1 MGFIADAVDSIFDSV
16 VDIVEDI
23 VDVFVDIVEEI
34 GDFLFG
40 WLIPDIPDMPDFE
53 QMLRGDGLMVNK
65 RNSDDSVPV
74 IYGTRRIG
82 GNIVWLATT
91 SDNQYLYVVLAL
103 CEGQVAKFT
112 ELYLD
117 DQLYATYTGS
127 DSTYGNSTIIRSSS
141 NLTSPTPTTAPS
153 NSTNL
158 SIETDHPM
166 YKAVE
171 VIDEVDTDIFPTE
184 FVWFNGTDDGTDYNS
199 YFAGADGASA
209 LGWTSSHLG
218 KGICHAMFRF
228 KYNADA
234 FNSIPKINFVIR
246 GKLVNTNLSGSSYA
260 YSANPAYCL
269 YDYLTATRYGKGL
282 SASDIDT
289 SAFTTAAGVCNTSVT
304 PFTGASSQNLFEAH
318 TALGNKTK
326 IIDNVKKLL
335 SSMRAFFT
343 YSGGLYTL
351 KVEGTGSSVLSITED
366 MIISGINVIGEDK
379 QKKYNRVI
387 ARFDNEEKNY
397 QPDEAI
403 YPPVDETNV
412 GASFKYATMLS
423 NDNDEELH
431 FEMSLPCTT
440 NPYQAEDFAELVL
453 KRSRSGLQIAFQATS
468 EAQELAIGD
477 IFQVTHSGM
486 GFSSKNYICMGITL
500 QNNGTVGVKGLEYS
514 ADAYTYN
521 TKLKTPSQ
529 PTTFLPDPKTV
540 QAPVLVS
547 ITDTPVNVTEGNLN
561 VIMTVTF
568 RGTSDYFVD
577 KFEVVYKKSTDSIY
591 KSAGISSNQVREIP
605 VESGVTYNV
614 KVRSINT
621 LGYKSA
627 YVAGD
632 HFVVGFSDPPA
643 NVANFSIDFQDQ
655 VAVLKWDP
663 STDLDLAY
671 YHIRYSPNADDTY
684 PNSIV
689 LVDKVSP
696 PANSVI
702 VPAKTGVYF
711 IKAFDLLGHESLT
724 AGSVIGTISEFAGQ
738 NLATTITEET
748 SWAGTKSQVVEDG
761 GTIILAGDA
770 VTLFDAVSGNFDD
783 KVGFF
788 DEVDGFEST
797 GTYTF
802 ANQISLGAK
811 YQGRVS
817 SYLNVDQLDRV
828 SSFDGLAGL
837 FDSAQGLFDS
847 AGASP
852 QMDAKLFISTSD
864 DNSTYTAFT
873 PFQDGNYEFRY
884 AKFQLVLTSA
894 VSSQSPKVNNAQVR
908 LFMADRTDTGSN
920 IASGAGTKA
929 VTFNKAFFAEPSV
942 VILAQN
948 AAQNIQTT
956 ITSKSATGFS
966 VTFTN
971 AGGSAQDITFDYVA
985 NGQGRAI

>member
-1 MGFIADAVDSIFDSV
+1 MGGIIDDIKDVIDDVFDFIDDV
-16 VDIVEDI
+16 VDEIID
-23 VDVFVDIVEEI
+23 FV
-34 GDFLFG
+34 FG
-40 WLIPDIPDMPDFE
+40 WLIPDMPDIPDFE
-53 QMLRGDGLMVNK
+53 AMLQGDGIMVNK
-65 RNSDDSVPV
+65 RNSDASLPV

-91 SDNQYLYVVLAL
+91 DDNQYLYVVLAL
-103 CEGQVAKFT
+103 CEGQIARMT

-117 DQLYATYTGS
+117 DKLYATYTGS
-127 DSTYGNSTIIRSSS
+127 DSTYGTTDIVRSSS
-141 NLTSPTPTTAPS
+141 NLITPTPTVAP
-153 NSTNL
+153 TNTSGL
-158 SIETDHPM
+158 TIETDHPM

-184 FVWFNGTDDGTDYNS
+184 FMLFNGTDDGVDYNN

-234 FNSIPKINFVIR
+234 FGKIPKINFTIR
-246 GKLVNTNLSGSSYA
+246 GKLINTNLSGSSFA
-260 YSANPAYCL
+260 YSANPALVL
-269 YDYLTATRYGKGL
+269 YDYLTSTRYGKGL
-282 SASDIDT
+282 SASDINT
-289 SAFTTAAGVCNTSVT
+289 TAFTAAQNTCDTNVT
-304 PFTGASSQNLFEAH
+304 PFTGASTEKLFECH

-326 IIDNVKKLL
+326 IIDNVKKVL

-343 YSGGLYTL
+343 FSGGLYTI
-351 KVEGTGSSVLSITED
+351 KIEGTGSSVLSITED
-366 MIISGINVIGEDK
+366 MIIGSVNITGESK

-387 ARFDNEEKNY
+387 ARFDNAEKNF

-403 YPPVDETNV
+403 YPPKDETNV
-412 GASFKYATMLS
+412 GSDFKYATMLA
-423 NDNDEELH
+423 NDNNEELH
-431 FEMSLPCTT
+431 FEMSMPCTVS
-440 NPYQAEDFAELVL
+440 PYQAEDMAELVL
-453 KRSRSGLQIAFQATS
+453 KRSRAGLQIAFNATS

-477 IFQVTHSGM
+477 IFQITHSGF
-486 GFSSKNYICMGITL
+486 GFSAKNYICMGITL
-500 QNNGTVGVKGLEYS
+500 QNNGSVGIKGLQYS

-521 TKLKTPSQ
+521 TKLKTPDQ

-540 QAPVLVS
+540 AAPVLTS
-547 ITDTPVNVTEGNLN
+547 ITDTAVNVTEGNLN
-561 VIMTVTF
+561 VLMTVKF

-577 KFEVVYKKSTDSIY
+577 KFETVYKKSTDSIY

-605 VESGVTYNV
+605 VESSTTYNV

-627 YVAGD
+627 FVAGD
-632 HFVVGFSDPPA
+632 HYVVGFEDPPA
-643 NVANFSIDFQDQ
+643 NITGLSIDYQDEI
-655 VAVLKWDP
+655 AVLKWDTA
-663 STDLDLAY
+663 TDLDLAY
-671 YHIRYSPNADDTY
+671 YHIRYSPNADDSY
-684 PNSIV
+684 PNSSI

-696 PANSVI
+696 PANTVA
-702 VPAKTGVYF
+702 VPAKAGVYF

-724 AGSVIGTISEFAGQ
+724 ADSVIGTVTKFAGQ

-748 SWAGTKSQVVEDG
+748 SFAGAKSQVVVEDNAL
-761 GTIILAGDA
+761 ILQGDD
-770 VTLFDAVSGNFDD
+770 VTSFDSVSGNFDD
-783 KVGFF
+783 RVGFF

-817 SYLNVDQLDRV
+817 SFLNVDQLDRV
-828 SSFDGLAGL
+828 SSFDQHAGL

-864 DNSTYTAFT
+864 DNSTYTGFT

-884 AKFQLVLTSA
+884 AKFQLKLTSA

-908 LFMADRTDTGSN
+908 LFMMDRTEKAQN

-929 VTFNKAFFAEPSV
+929 VTFTDAFFAEPSV
-942 VILAQN
+942 IIMAQN
-948 AAQNIQTT
+948 AAQNIQTAV
-956 ITSKSATGFS
+956 TSKSATGFS

-971 AGGSAQDITFDYVA
+971 AGGSAQDVTFDYVA
-985 NGQGRAI
+985 TGQGRAI

>member
-1 MGFIADAVDSIFDSV
+1 MGGIIDDIKDVIDDVFDFIDDV
-16 VDIVEDI
+16 VDEIID
-23 VDVFVDIVEEI
+23 FV
-34 GDFLFG
+34 FG
-40 WLIPDIPDMPDFE
+40 WMIPDMPDLPDFE
-53 QMLRGDGLMVNK
+53 AMLQGDGIMVNK
-65 RNSDDSVPV
+65 RNSDASLPV

-91 SDNQYLYVVLAL
+91 DDNQYLYVVLAL
-103 CEGQVAKFT
+103 CEGQIARMT

-117 DQLYATYTGS
+117 DKLYATYTGS
-127 DSTYGNSTIIRSSS
+127 DSTYGTTDIVRSSS
-141 NLTSPTPTTAPS
+141 NLITPTPTVAP
-153 NSTNL
+153 TNTSGL
-158 SIETDHPM
+158 TIETDHPM

-184 FVWFNGTDDGTDYNS
+184 FMLFNGTDDGVDYNN
-199 YFAGADGASA
+199 YFAGADGVSN

-234 FNSIPKINFVIR
+234 FGKIPKINFTIR
-246 GKLVNTNLSGSSYA
+246 GKLINTNLSGSSFA
-260 YSANPAYCL
+260 YSANPALVL
-269 YDYLTATRYGKGL
+269 YDYLTSTRYGKGL
-282 SASDIDT
+282 SASDINT
-289 SAFTTAAGVCNTSVT
+289 TAFTAAQNTCDTNVT
-304 PFTGASSQNLFEAH
+304 PFTGASTEKLFECH

-326 IIDNVKKLL
+326 IIDNVKKVL

-343 YSGGLYTL
+343 FSGGLYTI
-351 KVEGTGSSVLSITED
+351 KIEGTGSSVLSITED
-366 MIISGINVIGEDK
+366 MIIGSVNITGESK

-387 ARFDNEEKNY
+387 ARFDNAEKNF

-403 YPPVDETNV
+403 YPPKDETNV
-412 GASFKYATMLS
+412 GSDFKYATMLA
-423 NDNDEELH
+423 NDNNEELH
-431 FEMSLPCTT
+431 FEMSMPCTVS
-440 NPYQAEDFAELVL
+440 PYQAEDMAELVL
-453 KRSRSGLQIAFQATS
+453 KRSRAGLQIAFNATS

-477 IFQVTHSGM
+477 IFQITHSGF
-486 GFSSKNYICMGITL
+486 GFSAKNYICMGITL
-500 QNNGTVGVKGLEYS
+500 QNNGSVGIKGLQYS

-521 TKLKTPSQ
+521 TKLKTPDQ

-540 QAPVLVS
+540 AAPVLTS
-547 ITDTPVNVTEGNLN
+547 ITDTAVNVTEGNLN
-561 VIMTVTF
+561 VLMTVKF

-577 KFEVVYKKSTDSIY
+577 KFETVYKKSTDSIY

-605 VESGVTYNV
+605 VESSTTYNV

-627 YVAGD
+627 FVAGD
-632 HFVVGFSDPPA
+632 HYVVGFEDPPA
-643 NVANFSIDFQDQ
+643 NITGLSIDYQDEI
-655 VAVLKWDP
+655 AVLKWDTA
-663 STDLDLAY
+663 TDLDLAY
-671 YHIRYSPNADDTY
+671 YHIRYSPNADDSY
-684 PNSIV
+684 PNSSI

-696 PANSVI
+696 PANTVA
-702 VPAKTGVYF
+702 VPAKAGVYF

-724 AGSVIGTISEFAGQ
+724 ADSVIGTVTKFAGQ

-748 SWAGTKSQVVEDG
+748 SFAGAKSQVVVEDNAL
-761 GTIILAGDA
+761 ILQGDD
-770 VTLFDAVSGNFDD
+770 VTSFDSVSGNFDD
-783 KVGFF
+783 RVGFF

-817 SYLNVDQLDRV
+817 SFLNVDQLDRV
-828 SSFDGLAGL
+828 SSFDQHAGL

-864 DNSTYTAFT
+864 DNSTYTGFT

-884 AKFQLVLTSA
+884 AKFQLKLTSA

-908 LFMADRTDTGSN
+908 LFMMDRTEKAQN

-929 VTFNKAFFAEPSV
+929 VTFTDAFFAEPSV
-942 VILAQN
+942 IIMAQN
-948 AAQNIQTT
+948 AAQNIQTAV
-956 ITSKSATGFS
+956 TSKSATGFS

-971 AGGSAQDITFDYVA
+971 AGGSAQDVTFDYVA
-985 NGQGRAI
+985 TGQGRAI

>member
-1 MGFIADAVDSIFDSV
+1 MGGFFDF
-16 VDIVEDI
+16 VEDI
-23 VDVFVDIVEEI
+23 VDDIVDIIEDI

-40 WLIPDIPDMPDFE
+40 WMIPDIPDMPNFE
-53 QMLRGDGLMVNK
+53 AMLQGDGLLVNK
-65 RNSDDSVPV
+65 RNSNDSLPV

-91 SDNQYLYVVLAL
+91 SDNQYLYVVMAL

-127 DSTYGNSTIIRSSS
+127 DSTYGNSTVIRSSS

-184 FVWFNGTDDGTDYNS
+184 FYWFNGSDNGYDYTHNFSGSDGV
-199 YFAGADGASA
+199 SA

-234 FNSIPKINFVIR
+234 FNGIPKINFVIK
-246 GKLVNTNLSGSSYA
+246 GKQVLTDLTGSTYA
-260 YSANPAYCL
+260 YSANPALCL
-269 YDYLTATRYGKGL
+269 YDYLTSTRYGKGL

-351 KVEGTGSSVLSITED
+351 KVEGTGSNVLSITED
-366 MIISGINVIGEDK
+366 MIIGGINVIGENK

-387 ARFDNEEKNY
+387 ARFDNEERNY

-403 YPPVDETNV
+403 YPPADETNV
-412 GASFKYATMLS
+412 GASYKYATMLS

-468 EAQELAIGD
+468 EAQELSVGD
-477 IFQVTHSGM
+477 IFQVNHTGM
-486 GFSSKNYICMGITL
+486 GFSSTNFICMGITL
-500 QNNGTVGVKGLEYS
+500 QNNGTVGVKGLQYL

-521 TKLKTPSQ
+521 TKLQ
-529 PTTFLPDPKTV
+529 RPTAPITFLPNPKTV

-561 VIMTVTF
+561 VLMTVTL
-568 RGTSDYFVD
+568 RGTSDFFVD

-591 KSAGISSNQVREIP
+591 KSAGISSNLVREIP

-614 KVRSINT
+614 KARSINT

-632 HFVVGFSDPPA
+632 HFVIGFSDPPA
-643 NVANFSIDFQDQ
+643 NITGFSIDYQDEI
-655 VAVLKWDP
+655 AVLKWDTA
-663 STDLDLAY
+663 TDLDLAY
-671 YHIRYSPNADDTY
+671 YHIRYSPNASDSY
-684 PNSIV
+684 PNSII

-696 PANSVI
+696 PANSVV
-702 VPAKTGVYF
+702 VPAKAGVYF

-724 AGSVIGTISEFAGQ
+724 ADSVIGTVTKFAGQ

-748 SWAGTKSQVVEDG
+748 TFAGTKSQVVVDDNAL
-761 GTIILAGDA
+761 ILQGDD
-770 VTLFDAVSGNFDD
+770 VTSFDSVSGNFDD
-783 KVGFF
+783 KLGLF

-817 SYLNVDQLDRV
+817 SFLNVDQLDRV
-828 SSFDGLAGL
+828 SSFDQHAGL

-873 PFQDGNYEFRY
+873 AFQDGNYEFRY
-884 AKFQLVLTSA
+884 AKFQLKLTTA

-908 LFMADRTDTGSN
+908 LYMMDRVDKGSN
-920 IASGAGTKA
+920 IASTTSTSGKA
-929 VTFNKAFFAEPSV
+929 VTFNTAFYAEPSLSIV
-942 VILAQN
+942 AQN
-948 AAQNIQTT
+948 LATGDFYT
-956 ITSKSATGFS
+956 ITSKSATGFTIEFFNS
-966 VTFTN
+966 
-971 AGGSAQDITFDYVA
+971 GGSTVDRTFDYVA

>member
-1 MGFIADAVDSIFDSV
+1 MGGIVD
-16 VDIVEDI
+16 DIKDI
-23 VDVFVDIVEEI
+23 VDDVFDGIGDILGEI

-40 WLIPDIPDMPDFE
+40 WMIPDMPEMPDFE
-53 QMLRGDGLMVNK
+53 AMLQGDGLLVNK
-65 RNSDDSVPV
+65 RNSNDALPV
-74 IYGTRRIG
+74 IYGTRRVG
-82 GNIVWLATT
+82 GNIVWLAT
-91 SDNQYLYVVLAL
+91 SADNQYLYMVLAI

-112 ELYLD
+112 ELYID

-127 DSTYGNSTIIRSSS
+127 DGTYGNPNQTISSLNVGS
-141 NLTSPTPTTAPS
+141 PSSALTNTSGLT
-153 NSTNL
+153 
-158 SIETDHPM
+158 IETDHPV
-166 YKAVE
+166 YSAIQENLIESQFGDGVSEVVE
-171 VIDEVDTDIFPTE
+171 ETNFLTNFI
-184 FVWFNGTDDGTDYNS
+184 WFDGQDDGFNTSINFNTS
-199 YFAGADGASA
+199 S

-218 KGICHAMFRF
+218 KGICHAMFSF
-228 KYNADA
+228 KYDSDA
-234 FNSIPKINFVIR
+234 FNGIPKINFVIK
-246 GKLVNTNLSGSSYA
+246 GKQVLTDLTGSTYA
-260 YSANPAYCL
+260 YSANPALCL
-269 YDYLTATRYGKGL
+269 YDFLTNTRYGKGL
-282 SASDIDT
+282 SASDINIT
-289 SAFTTAAGVCNTSVT
+289 SFTTAAGVCNTSVT
-304 PFTGASSQNLFEAH
+304 PYTGASSQNLFEAH

-351 KVEGTGSSVLSITED
+351 KIEGTGSSVLSITED
-366 MIISGINVIGEDK
+366 MIIGGINVIGEDK

-397 QPDEAI
+397 QPDEVI
-403 YPPVDETNV
+403 YPPKDETNV
-412 GASFKYATMLS
+412 GASYKYATMLS

-431 FEMSLPCTT
+431 FEMQLPCTT

-477 IFQVTHSGM
+477 IFQVNHTGM
-486 GFSSKNYICMGITL
+486 GFSSSNFICMGITL
-500 QNNGTVGVKGLEYS
+500 QNNGTVGIKGLQYL

-521 TKLKTPSQ
+521 TKLQRPSA
-529 PTTFLPDPKTV
+529 PVTFLPDPRTV
-540 QAPVLVS
+540 NAPVLAS

-561 VIMTVTF
+561 VIMTVGLK
-568 RGTSDYFVD
+568 GTPDFFVD
-577 KFEVVYKKSTDSIY
+577 KYEVLYKKSTDSFY
-591 KSAGISSNQVREIP
+591 KSAGISSNLVREIP

-614 KVRSINT
+614 KARAINA

-627 YVAGD
+627 YVARD
-632 HFVVGFSDPPA
+632 HYVVGFSDPPA
-643 NVANFSIDFQDQ
+643 NVANFSIDFQDEI
-655 VAVLKWDP
+655 AVLKWDP
-663 STDLDLAY
+663 SADLDLAY
-671 YHIRYSPNADDTY
+671 YHIRYSPNASDSY

-702 VPAKTGVYF
+702 VPAKAGVYF

-724 AGSVIGTISEFAGQ
+724 AGSVIGTVTEFAGQ

-748 SWAGTKSQVVEDG
+748 SWAGTKSQVVVEDNALV
-761 GTIILAGDA
+761 LAGDE
-770 VTLFDAVSGNFDD
+770 VTLFDSVSGLWDD
-783 KVGFF
+783 RVGFF

-828 SSFDGLAGL
+828 SSFDGLASL

-852 QMDAKLFISTSD
+852 DMDAKLFISTSD

-884 AKFQLVLTSA
+884 AKFQLVLTTNS
-894 VSSQSPKVNNAQVR
+894 SSQSPKVNNAQVR
-908 LFMADRTDTGSN
+908 LYMMDRTDKGSN
-920 IASGAGTKA
+920 IASTTSTSGKA
-929 VTFNKAFFAEPSV
+929 VTFNTAFYAEPSLT
-942 VILAQN
+942 I
-948 AAQNIQTT
+948 AAQNLATGDFYT
-956 ITSKSATGFS
+956 ITSKSATGFTIEFFNS
-966 VTFTN
+966 
-971 AGGSAQDITFDYVA
+971 GGSTVDRTFDYVA

>member
-1 MGFIADAVDSIFDSV
+1 MGGIIDDIKDVIDDVFDFIDDV
-16 VDIVEDI
+16 VDEIID
-23 VDVFVDIVEEI
+23 FV
-34 GDFLFG
+34 FG
-40 WLIPDIPDMPDFE
+40 WMIPDMPDLPDFE
-53 QMLRGDGLMVNK
+53 AMLQGDGIMVNK
-65 RNSDDSVPV
+65 RNSDASLPV

-91 SDNQYLYVVLAL
+91 DDNQYLYVVLAL
-103 CEGQVAKFT
+103 CEGQIARMT

-117 DQLYATYTGS
+117 DKLYATYTGS
-127 DSTYGNSTIIRSSS
+127 DSTYGTTDIVRSSS
-141 NLTSPTPTTAPS
+141 NLITPTPTVAP
-153 NSTNL
+153 TNTSGL
-158 SIETDHPM
+158 TIETDHPM

-184 FVWFNGTDDGTDYNS
+184 FMLFNGTDDGVDYNN

-234 FNSIPKINFVIR
+234 FGKIPKINFTIR
-246 GKLVNTNLSGSSYA
+246 GKLINTNLSGSSFA
-260 YSANPAYCL
+260 YSANPALVL
-269 YDYLTATRYGKGL
+269 YDYLTSTRYGKGL
-282 SASDIDT
+282 SASDINT
-289 SAFTTAAGVCNTSVT
+289 TAFTAAQNTCDTNVT
-304 PFTGASSQNLFEAH
+304 PFTGASTEKLFECH

-326 IIDNVKKLL
+326 IIDNVKKVL

-343 YSGGLYTL
+343 FSGGLYTI
-351 KVEGTGSSVLSITED
+351 KIEGTGSSVLSITED
-366 MIISGINVIGEDK
+366 MIIGSVNITGESK

-387 ARFDNEEKNY
+387 ARFDNAEKNF

-403 YPPVDETNV
+403 YPPKDETNV
-412 GASFKYATMLS
+412 GSDFKYATMLA
-423 NDNDEELH
+423 NDNNEELH
-431 FEMSLPCTT
+431 FEMSMPCTVS
-440 NPYQAEDFAELVL
+440 PYQAEDMAELVL
-453 KRSRSGLQIAFQATS
+453 KRSRAGLQIAFNATS

-477 IFQVTHSGM
+477 IFQITHSGF
-486 GFSSKNYICMGITL
+486 GFSAKNYICMGITL
-500 QNNGTVGVKGLEYS
+500 QNNGSVGIKGLQYS

-521 TKLKTPSQ
+521 TKLKTPDQ

-540 QAPVLVS
+540 AAPVLTS
-547 ITDTPVNVTEGNLN
+547 ITDTAVNVTEGNLN
-561 VIMTVTF
+561 VLMTVKF

-577 KFEVVYKKSTDSIY
+577 KFETVYKKSTDSIY

-605 VESGVTYNV
+605 VESSTTYNV

-627 YVAGD
+627 FVAGD
-632 HFVVGFSDPPA
+632 HYVVGFEDPPA
-643 NVANFSIDFQDQ
+643 NITGLSIDYQDEI
-655 VAVLKWDP
+655 AVLKWDTA
-663 STDLDLAY
+663 TDLDLAY
-671 YHIRYSPNADDTY
+671 YHIRYSPNADDSY
-684 PNSIV
+684 PNSSI

-696 PANSVI
+696 PANTVA
-702 VPAKTGVYF
+702 VPAKAGVYF

-724 AGSVIGTISEFAGQ
+724 ADSVIGTVTKFAGQ

-748 SWAGTKSQVVEDG
+748 SFAGAKSQVVVEDNAL
-761 GTIILAGDA
+761 ILQGDD
-770 VTLFDAVSGNFDD
+770 VTSFDSVSGNFDD
-783 KVGFF
+783 RVGFF

-817 SYLNVDQLDRV
+817 SFLNVDQLDRV
-828 SSFDGLAGL
+828 SSFDQHAGL

-864 DNSTYTAFT
+864 DNSTYTGFT

-884 AKFQLVLTSA
+884 AKFQLKLTSA

-908 LFMADRTDTGSN
+908 LFMMDRTEKAQN

-929 VTFNKAFFAEPSV
+929 VTFTDAFFAEPSV
-942 VILAQN
+942 IIMAQN
-948 AAQNIQTT
+948 AAQNIQTAV
-956 ITSKSATGFS
+956 TSKSATGFS

-971 AGGSAQDITFDYVA
+971 AGGSAQDVTFDYVA
-985 NGQGRAI
+985 TGQGRAI

>member
-1 MGFIADAVDSIFDSV
+1 MGGIID
-16 VDIVEDI
+16 DIKDI
-23 VDVFVDIVEEI
+23 VDDVVDVISDVVGGI
-34 GDFLFG
+34 GDFIFG
-40 WLIPDIPDMPDFE
+40 WMIPDIPDMPDFE
-53 QMLRGDGLMVNK
+53 AMLQGDGLLVNK
-65 RNSDDSVPV
+65 RNSNDSLPV

-91 SDNQYLYVVLAL
+91 DDNQYLFVVMAL

-127 DSTYGNSTIIRSSS
+127 DSTYGTSTVIRSSS
-141 NLTSPTPTTAPS
+141 NLTSPTPTTAPT
-153 NSTNL
+153 NSSNL

-184 FVWFNGTDDGTDYNS
+184 FIWFNGTDDGYDYGNNFS
-199 YFAGADGASA
+199 GEFGVNR
-209 LGWTSSHLG
+209 LGWLDSHKG
-218 KGICHAMFRF
+218 KGICHAIFRF

-234 FNSIPKINFVIR
+234 FNGIPKINFVIK

-269 YDYLTATRYGKGL
+269 YDYLTSTRYGKGL

-289 SAFTTAAGVCNTSVT
+289 SAFTTAAGVCNTQVT
-304 PFTGASSQNLFEAH
+304 PYSGASQINLFEAH

-366 MIISGINVIGEDK
+366 MIIGGINVIGENK

-387 ARFDNEEKNY
+387 ARFDNEERNY

-403 YPPVDETNV
+403 YPPSDETNV

-486 GFSSKNYICMGITL
+486 GFSSSNFICMGITL

-521 TKLKTPSQ
+521 TKLQKPSA
-529 PTTFLPDPKTV
+529 PVTFLPNPKTV

-561 VIMTVTF
+561 VIMTVTLK
-568 RGTSDYFVD
+568 GTSDFFVD
-577 KFEVVYKKSTDSIY
+577 KFEVVYKKSTDTIY
-591 KSAGISSNQVREIP
+591 KSAGISSNAKREIS

-614 KVRSINT
+614 KARAINT

-643 NVANFSIDFQDQ
+643 NITGFSIDYQDEI
-655 VAVLKWDP
+655 AVLKWDTA
-663 STDLDLAY
+663 TDLDLAY
-671 YHIRYSPNADDTY
+671 YHIRYSPNADDSY
-684 PNSIV
+684 PNSSI

-696 PANSVI
+696 PANTVV
-702 VPAKTGVYF
+702 VPAKAGVYF

-724 AGSVIGTISEFAGQ
+724 ADSVIGTVTKFAGQ

-748 SWAGTKSQVVEDG
+748 AFAGSKSQVVVEDNAL
-761 GTIILAGDA
+761 ILQGDD
-770 VTLFDAVSGNFDD
+770 VTLFDSVSGLWDD
-783 KVGFF
+783 KLGLF

-817 SYLNVDQLDRV
+817 SFLNVDQLDRV
-828 SSFDGLAGL
+828 SSFDQHAGL
-837 FDSAQGLFDS
+837 VDSAQGLFDS

-864 DNSTYTAFT
+864 DDSTYTAFT
-873 PFQDGNYEFRY
+873 AFQDGNYEFRY
-884 AKFQLVLTSA
+884 AKFQLKLTTA

-908 LFMADRTDTGSN
+908 LYMMDRTEKAQN

-929 VTFNKAFFAEPSV
+929 VTFSDAFFAEPSV
-942 VILAQN
+942 IIMAQN
-948 AAQNIQTT
+948 AAQNIQTAV
-956 ITSKSATGFS
+956 TSKSATGFS

-971 AGGSAQDITFDYVA
+971 ASGAAQDVTFDYVA
-985 NGQGRAI
+985 TGQGRAI